1 MSDISGVGEDAYG
14 GYMSMN
20 PYSDSFNPTQAIPE
34 QAQLPGI
41 MGMMTSPG
49 FEQFTKA
56 TNPVLLGGY
65 GAFRSQNTLMYGG
78 IGDDVG
84 RFRQALRRGK
94 GKFSNYSRGS
104 LVPDVTRGPN
114 QFVGGTNIFGR
125 PTRRGQRLLAK
136 QLAVDPATGAM
147 GGKMSMFKSFRKN
160 NLSLDPRRFFRKH
173 GLSEYLA
180 GPGRNYYAPNQ
191 GGFLATIG
199 NIGAKKDN
207 PRFSGGMLGRMG
219 ALAKTERRVARRGA
233 GAAAKMDLNLARIG
247 YFNAPAGSLAST
259 VRTGVVAANIS
270 PHAGR
275 AFSGIVAP
283 TTVQTASAISTTPT
297 ALGSLVNKAAAGDA
311 LTIGERRYLMTQ
323 GIRGRYSKTLM
334 TGMLTS
340 GGGTEMI
347 TGLGS
352 AGMKT
357 FGSGSIK
364 MTETAERLIRPM
376 ATALAK
382 DGGANRAMNM
392 ALSRGINPQ
401 MHLLNPVNI
410 SPHAGRAFA
419 NLVAPT
425 TVNDVVGHRAGLM
438 ATEIAEKGLIKTF
451 GAKGAAK
458 FAMETGSARV
468 GLAVAGEAALAAVPG
483 LNLIFAA
490 DMAYQLA
497 KLGGMAVK
505 GAINFGK
512 DAMKSM
518 QGNINGGMFGT
529 YKDDEVR
536 ATSRARGVMAIQ
548 NSRLNARSL
557 LGSEGAMMAAH
568 FG

>member
-1 MSDISGVGEDAYG
+1 M
-14 GYMSMN
+14 
-20 PYSDSFNPTQAIPE
+20 IPE
-34 QAQLPGI
+34 QAQLPGV

-49 FEQFTKA
+49 FEQATRA
-56 TNPVLLGGY
+56 TNPLTLGGFA
-65 GAFRSQNTLMYGG
+65 AFRSQNTLMYGG

-84 RFRQALRRGK
+84 RIHQTLRRGR
-94 GKFSNYSRGS
+94 GKFGNFSRGS
-104 LVPDVTRGPN
+104 LVPNIATGPN

-136 QLAVDPATGAM
+136 QAAQ
-147 GGKMSMFKSFRKN
+147 GGKTPLTKGFLKN
-160 NLSLDPRRFFRKH
+160 NATLNPMRFFRKQ
-173 GLSEYLA
+173 GLSEFLA
-180 GPGRNYYAPNQ
+180 GPGRNFYAPNS
-191 GGFLATIG
+191 GGFLASLG
-199 NIGAKKDN
+199 NIGAKDN

-219 ALAKTERRVARRGA
+219 ALARVERMSAAGRGS
-233 GAAAKMDLNLARIG
+233 AKMDMNLARIAN
-247 YFNAPAGSLAST
+247 YNNPARAASLTGSIGGAR
-259 VRTGVVAANIS
+259 VPVAFEM
-270 PHAGR
+270 P
-275 AFSGIVAP
+275 
-283 TTVQTASAISTTPT
+283 STTT
-297 ALGSLVNKAAAGDA
+297 GLVNKVAAGNA
-311 LTIGERRYLMTQ
+311 LNLGERRYLMTE
-323 GIRGRYSKTLM
+323 GIRGRYSQPFMRSL
-334 TGMLTS
+334 LTS

-364 MTETAERLIRPM
+364 MTETAERLIRPIS
-376 ATALAK
+376 TALAK

-401 MHLLNPVNI
+401 MHLAASL
-410 SPHAGRAFA
+410 
-419 NLVAPT
+419 APEMAAYRT
-425 TVNDVVGHRAGLM
+425 GMM
-438 ATEIAEKGLIKTF
+438 ATQIAEKGLIKTF
-451 GAKGAAK
+451 GVKGASK
-458 FAMETGSARV
+458 FAMQTGSARV

-490 DMAYQLA
+490 DLAYQLA

-548 NSRLNARSL
+548 NSRINARSL

>member
-1 MSDISGVGEDAYG
+1 MSDVYGAGEDAYND
-14 GYMSMN
+14 YASMN
-20 PYSDSFNPTQAIPE
+20 PYSDSFNPGEVLPE

-49 FEQFTKA
+49 FEQFTRA
-56 TNPVLLGGY
+56 TNPLTLGGFA
-65 GAFRSQNTLMYGG
+65 AFRAQNTLLKGG

-84 RFRQALRRGK
+84 RIRQGLRRGR

-104 LVPDVTRGPN
+104 LVPNIANGPN

-125 PTRRGQRLLAK
+125 STRRGRKLLAK
-136 QLAVDPATGAM
+136 QQAINPTTGAL
-147 GGKMSMFKSFRKN
+147 GGKTPMFKSFRKN

-173 GLSEYLA
+173 SLSEFLA
-180 GPGRNYYAPNQ
+180 SPGRNFYAPNQ
-191 GGFLATIG
+191 GGFLASIG
-199 NIGAKKDN
+199 NLGAHDN

-219 ALAKTERRVARRGA
+219 ALAKVERRAARGKLNP
-233 GAAAKMDLNLARIG
+233 KMDMNLARIAS
-247 YFNAPAGSLAST
+247 FNNQATSVVGSIGGAS
-259 VRTGVVAANIS
+259 VPIS
-270 PHAGR
+270 VP
-275 AFSGIVAP
+275 
-283 TTVQTASAISTTPT
+283 STT
-297 ALGSLVNKAAAGDA
+297 DA
-311 LTIGERRYLMTQ
+311 LVGKVTSGGALTVGERRYLMTE
-323 GIRGRYSKTLM
+323 GIRGKYSQSFMRSL
-334 TGMLTS
+334 LTS

-347 TGLGS
+347 TGLSS
-352 AGMKT
+352 ASMKT
-357 FGSGSIK
+357 FGAGSIQ
-364 MTETAERLIRPM
+364 MTETAEKLIRPIS
-376 ATALAK
+376 TALAK
-382 DGGANRAMNM
+382 NGGANKAMNM

-401 MHLLNPVNI
+401 MHLAASL
-410 SPHAGRAFA
+410 
-419 NLVAPT
+419 APEMAT
-425 TVNDVVGHRAGLM
+425 YRTGMM

-451 GAKGAAK
+451 GVKGASK
-458 FAMETGSARV
+458 FAMQTGSARV

-490 DMAYQLA
+490 DLAYQLA